1 MSARRRRN
9 GVGKGTT
16 MRYPTIEHHG
26 TSEGVTGSC
35 HQLHMHATSSL
46 LVDCGLF
53 QGSETSA
60 DGRASA
66 GQLAIEFALQTVK
79 ALVVTH
85 VHIDHVGRIPY
96 LLAAGFEGP
105 ILCSEASAKL
115 LPIVLVD
122 AFKLSFSRDQQ
133 RIDRYIDI
141 VESRLAALPY
151 QHWFTLEDTD
161 ELNARIRLQRAGHII
176 GSAYV
181 EIDLDYPQAGESKR
195 IVFSGD
201 LGAPHAP
208 FLMPPQPPERADI
221 LVLESTYGD
230 RIHEDRQTRRQR
242 LEAVIEQALQ
252 DQGTVLIP
260 AFSIGRTQELLY
272 ELEEIIHTRSVGASS
287 LANML
292 PSETVPAS
300 SASVGASLLANS
312 ATDRP
317 PLATETSVTPIPP
330 LSTEERA
337 APILPLPSEKR
348 ANSDHLPLPSGE
360 RAGVRGREAMPENG
374 ITSESAGVR
383 GNETSPAISSDAEQP
398 PLPLRERAGERG
410 QKAAANHSP
419 DQTTTNW
426 SELPII
432 LDSPLASRFTAAYR
446 ELKPFWNQEAR
457 DRVQSGRRPL
467 SFEQLITIDSHSDHQ
482 RIVNHLTQT
491 ARPAIVIAGGGMCSG
506 GRIVNYL
513 KAMLGDKRHNV
524 LFVGYQA
531 RGTPGHNIQT
541 YGPKGGYV
549 NLDGERFDI
558 RAGISSIGG
567 YSAHADQ
574 NGLVDFV
581 TGMQQWP
588 TEIRVVHGE
597 RGMKQALAG
606 VLKVSF
612 AFYGRELT
620 LRV

>member
-1 MSARRRRN
+1 MDF
-9 GVGKGTT
+9 
-16 MRYPTIEHHG
+16 PHIEHHG
-26 TSEGVTGSC
+26 AKDGVTGSC
-35 HQLHMHATSSL
+35 HQLDMNATTSL

-53 QGSETSA
+53 QG
-60 DGRASA
+60 DDASIPS
-66 GQLAIEFALQTVK
+66 GEGGSRLPIDFPLDSIK

-115 LPIVLVD
+115 LPIVLED

-133 RIDRYIDI
+133 RIERYIDI
-141 VESRLAALPY
+141 VESRLVALPY
-151 QHWFTLEDTD
+151 QHWFTLVDTD

-181 EIDLDYPQAGESKR
+181 EIDLNYPQAGESKR

-208 FLMPPQPPERADI
+208 FLMPPQSPERADI
-221 LVLESTYGD
+221 LVMESTYGD
-230 RIHEDRQTRRQR
+230 RLHEDRQTRRQR

-300 SASVGASLLANS
+300 VGASSPANS
-312 ATDRP
+312 TTDRP
-317 PLATETSVTPIPP
+317 PL
-330 LSTEERA
+330 
-337 APILPLPSEKR
+337 PSE
-348 ANSDHLPLPSGE
+348 E
-360 RAGVRGREAMPENG
+360 RAGVRETIPENG
-374 ITSESAGVR
+374 ITSERAGLR
-383 GNETSPAISSDAEQP
+383 SKETSLAISSDAEQP
-398 PLPLRERAGERG
+398 PLPQRERAGERG
-410 QKAAANHSP
+410 QKTTQNEAPLAENHSP
-419 DQTTTNW
+419 DQSTTNW
-426 SELPII
+426 PKLPII

-457 DRVQSGRRPL
+457 HRVQSGRRPL
-467 SFEQLITIDSHSDHQ
+467 AFEQLITIDSHSDHQ

-531 RGTPGHNIQT
+531 KGTPGHAIQT

-558 RAGISSIGG
+558 RAGINSIGG

-574 NGLVDFV
+574 KGLVEFV

-588 TEIRVVHGE
+588 TEIRVAHGE
-597 RGMKQALAG
+597 QKAKQALGAQLHASYKQQNRPDVRITTG
-606 VLKVSF
+606 RMEEMSEQRGN
-612 AFYGRELT
+612 YGS
-620 LRV
+620 

>member
-1 MSARRRRN
+1 M
-9 GVGKGTT
+9 G
-16 MRYPTIEHHG
+16 YPQIEHHG
-26 TSEGVTGSC
+26 AKDGVTGSC
-35 HQLHMHATSSL
+35 HQLDMNATTSL

-53 QGSETSA
+53 QG
-60 DGRASA
+60 DDASIPS
-66 GQLAIEFALQTVK
+66 GEGGSRLLIDFPLDTIK

-115 LPIVLVD
+115 LPIVLED

-133 RIDRYIDI
+133 RIERYIDI
-141 VESRLAALPY
+141 VESRLVALPY
-151 QHWFTLEDTD
+151 QHWFTLVDTE

-181 EIDLDYPQAGESKR
+181 EIDLNYPQAGESKR

-208 FLMPPQPPERADI
+208 FLMPPQSPERADI

-242 LEAVIEQALQ
+242 LEALIEQALQ

-287 LANML
+287 LTNML

-312 ATDRP
+312 TTDRP
-317 PLATETSVTPIPP
+317 PLATEMSATPIPP
-330 LSTEERA
+330 LSTETRA
-337 APILPLPSEKR
+337 APIPPLP
-348 ANSDHLPLPSGE
+348 AGE

-374 ITSESAGVR
+374 ITSERAGLR
-383 GNETSPAISSDAEQP
+383 SKEASPAISNDAEQP

-426 SELPII
+426 PELPII

-446 ELKPFWNQEAR
+446 ELKPFWSQEAR

-467 SFEQLITIDSHSDHQ
+467 GFEQLITIDSHSDHQ
-482 RIVNHLTQT
+482 RIVNHLAQT

-531 RGTPGHNIQT
+531 KGTPGYAIQT
-541 YGPKGGYV
+541 FGPKGGYV
-549 NLDGERFDI
+549 DLDGERFDI
-558 RAGISSIGG
+558 RAGINSIGG

-574 NGLVDFV
+574 KGLVEFV

-597 RGMKQALAG
+597 QKAKQALATRFHELYPQHDRPPAAITTG
-606 VLKVSF
+606 GAGDATEQDVLH
-612 AFYGRELT
+612 A
-620 LRV
+620 

>member
-1 MSARRRRN
+1 
-9 GVGKGTT
+9 
-16 MRYPTIEHHG
+16 MRYPRIQHHG
-26 TSEGVTGSC
+26 AKDGVTGSC
-35 HQLHMHATSSL
+35 HQLDMNATTSL

-53 QGSETSA
+53 QG
-60 DGRASA
+60 DDASIPS
-66 GQLAIEFALQTVK
+66 GEGGSRLPIDFPLDTIK

-115 LPIVLVD
+115 LPIVLED

-133 RIDRYIDI
+133 RIERYIDI
-141 VESRLAALPY
+141 VESRLVALPY
-151 QHWFTLEDTD
+151 QHWFTLVDTD

-181 EIDLDYPQAGESKR
+181 EIDLNYPQAGESKR

-230 RIHEDRQTRRQR
+230 RLHEDRQTRRQR

-272 ELEEIIHTRSVGASS
+272 ELEEIIHTRSVETSS
-287 LANML
+287 LTNML

-300 SASVGASLLANS
+300 SSASVGASSLAKSNS
-312 ATDRP
+312 
-317 PLATETSVTPIPP
+317 TEQPP
-330 LSTEERA
+330 LSTETRA
-337 APILPLPSEKR
+337 APIHPLP
-348 ANSDHLPLPSGE
+348 PGE
-360 RAGVRGREAMPENG
+360 RAGVRETIPESG
-374 ITSESAGVR
+374 ITSERVGLRSK
-383 GNETSPAISSDAEQP
+383 ETSLAISSDAEQP
-398 PLPLRERAGERG
+398 PLPQRERAGERG
-410 QKAAANHSP
+410 QKTAQNEAPLAENHSP
-419 DQTTTNW
+419 DQSTTNW
-426 SELPII
+426 PELPII

-467 SFEQLITIDSHSDHQ
+467 AFEQLITIDSHSDHQ

-531 RGTPGHNIQT
+531 KGTLGHAIQT

-549 NLDGERFDI
+549 NLDGERIDI
-558 RAGISSIGG
+558 HAGISSIGG

-574 NGLVDFV
+574 SGLVEFV

-597 RGMKQALAG
+597 QKAKEALAD
-606 VLKVSF
+606 V
-612 AFYGRELT
+612 
-620 LRV
+620 LRVQYAAREVSIQTEPSN

>member
-1 MSARRRRN
+1 MC
-9 GVGKGTT
+9 
-16 MRYPTIEHHG
+16 YPIIEHHG
-26 TSEGVTGSC
+26 GQDGVTGSC
-35 HQLHMHATSSL
+35 HQLDMNASASL

-53 QGSETSA
+53 QG
-60 DGRASA
+60 DDASIP
-66 GQLAIEFALQTVK
+66 GGEGGSRLPIDFPLDAIK

-115 LPIVLVD
+115 LPTVLED

-133 RIDRYIDI
+133 RVERYIDM
-141 VESRLAALPY
+141 VESRLVALPY
-151 QHWFTLEDTD
+151 QHWFTLVDTD
-161 ELNARIRLQRAGHII
+161 ELNARIRLQRAGHIL

-181 EIDLDYPQAGESKR
+181 EIDLNYPKQKQSR
-195 IVFSGD
+195 RVVFSGD

-208 FLMPPQPPERADI
+208 FLMPPQSPERADV

-230 RIHEDRQTRRQR
+230 RLHEGRANRRQR

-272 ELEEIIHTRSVGASS
+272 ELEDIIHTKLNTAPAFVGPNLPANSNAS
-287 LANML
+287 AT
-292 PSETVPAS
+292 SETNWPQ
-300 SASVGASLLANS
+300 
-312 ATDRP
+312 
-317 PLATETSVTPIPP
+317 
-330 LSTEERA
+330 
-337 APILPLPSEKR
+337 LP
-348 ANSDHLPLPSGE
+348 
-360 RAGVRGREAMPENG
+360 V
-374 ITSESAGVR
+374 
-383 GNETSPAISSDAEQP
+383 
-398 PLPLRERAGERG
+398 
-410 QKAAANHSP
+410 
-419 DQTTTNW
+419 
-426 SELPII
+426 I
-432 LDSPLASRFTAAYR
+432 LDSPLASRFTEAYR

-457 DRVQSGRRPL
+457 ERIQSGRRPL
-467 SFEQLITIDSHSDHQ
+467 AFEQLITIDSHADHQ

-513 KAMLGDKRHNV
+513 KAMLADERHNV

-531 RGTPGHNIQT
+531 KGTPGHAIQT

-549 NLDGERFDI
+549 DLDGERIDI
-558 RAGISSIGG
+558 RAGVTSLGG

-574 NGLVDFV
+574 KGLVEFV
-581 TGMQQWP
+581 TGMQRWP

-597 RGMKQALAG
+597 QQAKEELAE
-606 VLKVSF
+606 VLKQHAPSPF
-612 AFYGRELT
+612 ELK
-620 LRV
+620 L

>member
-1 MSARRRRN
+1 M
-9 GVGKGTT
+9 G
-16 MRYPTIEHHG
+16 YPQIEHHG
-26 TSEGVTGSC
+26 AKDGVTGSC
-35 HQLHMHATSSL
+35 HQLDMNATTSL

-53 QGSETSA
+53 QG
-60 DGRASA
+60 DDASIPS
-66 GQLAIEFALQTVK
+66 GEGGSRLPIDFPLDTIK

-96 LLAAGFEGP
+96 LLAAGFAGP

-115 LPIVLVD
+115 LPVVLED

-133 RIDRYIDI
+133 RIERYIDI
-141 VESRLAALPY
+141 VESRLVALPY
-151 QHWFTLEDTD
+151 QHWFTLVDTE

-181 EIDLDYPQAGESKR
+181 EIDLNYPQAGESKR

-230 RIHEDRQTRRQR
+230 RLHEDRQTRRQR

-287 LANML
+287 LANVL

-312 ATDRP
+312 TTDRP
-317 PLATETSVTPIPP
+317 PLATEMSATPIPP
-330 LSTEERA
+330 L
-337 APILPLPSEKR
+337 PP
-348 ANSDHLPLPSGE
+348 GE
-360 RAGVRGREAMPENG
+360 RAGVRGRETMPENE
-374 ITSESAGVR
+374 ITAESAEVR
-383 GNETSPAISSDAEQP
+383 GETAGDTPA
-398 PLPLRERAGERG
+398 
-410 QKAAANHSP
+410 
-419 DQTTTNW
+419 TNW
-426 SELPII
+426 PELPII

-491 ARPAIVIAGGGMCSG
+491 ARSAIVIAGGGMCSG

-513 KAMLGDKRHNV
+513 KAMLGDKKHNV

-531 RGTPGHNIQT
+531 KGTPGHAIQT

-558 RAGISSIGG
+558 RAGITSIGG

-574 NGLVDFV
+574 NGLVGFV

-597 RGMKQALAG
+597 DNAKHALTAQLQAAYKQQDRAPAVIVTG
-606 VLKVSF
+606 
-612 AFYGRELT
+612 GE
-620 LRV
+620 